1 MPRFR
6 LPLLLVLLSSLPAC
20 ASGVAAPEEH
30 LTTELPST
38 WSGETERGSLALDVD
53 WWRQFETPELNE
65 LVPRVLEANPDLRI
79 AGASLRQAEAL
90 ARVAGAA
97 RWPSASLGLN
107 ASRSRQNLIGF
118 PLPGAGDVI
127 SITSNNFGLALN
139 LSWEIDLWGRVDA
152 AVEAAESDFLA
163 SQANLEAARLSLA
176 GQTVRLFLARAEV
189 AEQLRLSQAQAQLA
203 AQRRQHLQS
212 RYQSGLATA
221 SQVLAA
227 EQGVTAWKSRLA
239 QLELSLDGQERAL
252 QTLLGEY
259 PHGLRASRLGSE
271 PSAALTSQLPSLPD
285 AIPAGVPAELLSRR
299 PDLAAAE
306 ARYYAAAARERE
318 ARASLYPRLSL
329 TSSGGTSSNAIGD
342 LLDGNFRVW
351 SFAGGLTAPLFE
363 GGRLRANL
371 AVREAGR
378 EQAAWA
384 FVRDVLAALSEVE
397 TALRSETVLRVLS
410 EDLQLNEQRAVR
422 QSELALRRFE
432 SGSGSLLSLLNARG
446 AALDARSSRISSD
459 LALLQ
464 NRADLYLAFGGGF
477 RLDTD
482 S

>member
-1 MPRFR
+1 MR
-6 LPLLLVLLSSLPAC
+6 LIQTLLFLALLGSLPAC
-20 ASGVAAPEEH
+20 ASRIADPEEH
-30 LTTELPST
+30 FNTELPT
-38 WSGETERGSLALDVD
+38 AWTGAAEAGSLALDAD
-53 WWRQFETPELNE
+53 WWRQFATPELND

-107 ASRSRQNLIGF
+107 ASRARQNLIGF
-118 PLPGAGDVI
+118 PIPGAGDVV

-163 SQANLEAARLSLA
+163 SQANWEAARLSLA

-189 AEQLRLSQAQAQLA
+189 AEQLRLAQAQAELA
-203 AQRRQHLQS
+203 AQRLQHLRT
-212 RYQSGLATA
+212 RYQAGSATA
-221 SQVLAA
+221 SQVISA
-227 EQGVTAWKSRLA
+227 EQGVTAWKSQLA

-259 PHGLRASRLGSE
+259 PHGLRAAPAEGE
-271 PSAALTSQLPSLPD
+271 PNAAFASQLPSLPE
-285 AIPAGVPAELLSRR
+285 AMPAGVPAELLSRR

-342 LLDGNFRVW
+342 LLDGDFRVW
-351 SFAGGLTAPLFE
+351 SLAGGLTAPLFE

-371 AVREAGR
+371 AAREAGR
-378 EQAAWA
+378 EQASWA

-397 TALRSETVLRVLS
+397 SALRSESVLRTLS
-410 EDLQLNEQRAVR
+410 EDLQLNEQRAIR
-422 QSELALRRFE
+422 QSDLALRRFE
-432 SGSGSLLSLLNARG
+432 SGSGSLLGL
-446 AALDARSSRISSD
+446 LDARSAALNARSARISTE

-464 NRADLYLAFGGGF
+464 NRADLYLALGGGF

>member
-1 MPRFR
+1 
-6 LPLLLVLLSSLPAC
+6 
-20 ASGVAAPEEH
+20 VAAPEEH
-30 LTTELPST
+30 LATALPSQWT
-38 WSGETERGSLALDVD
+38 GNAEAGSIAIDAD
-53 WWRQFETPELNE
+53 WWQQFDSPELNQ
-65 LVPRVLEANPDLRI
+65 LVPRVLEANPDLRV

-97 RWPSASLGLN
+97 RWPSAAIGLN
-107 ASRSRQNLIGF
+107 AGRSQQNLIGF
-118 PLPGAGDVI
+118 PIPGAGDVI

-139 LSWEIDLWGRVDA
+139 LGWEIDLWGRIDA

-163 SQANLEAARLSLA
+163 SQANWEAARLSLA

-189 AEQLRLSQAQAQLA
+189 AEQLRIAQAQAQLA
-203 AQRRQHLQS
+203 AQRLQHLQT
-212 RYQSGLATA
+212 RYQAGSATA
-221 SQVLAA
+221 AQVLAA
-227 EQGVTAWKSRLA
+227 EQVVTAWKSQLA
-239 QLELSLDGQERAL
+239 QLELSLDGQERAR

-259 PHGLRASRLGSE
+259 PHGLAATQDGPAPSSASASV
-271 PSAALTSQLPSLPD
+271 LPSLPD

-329 TSSGGTSSNAIGD
+329 TSSAGTSSNAIGD
-342 LLDGNFRVW
+342 LLDGDFRVW
-351 SFAGGLTAPLFE
+351 SLAGGLTAPLFE
-363 GGRLRANL
+363 GGRLRGNL
-371 AVREAGR
+371 AAREAGR

-397 TALRSETVLRVLS
+397 TALRSETVLRSLS
-410 EDLQLNEQRAVR
+410 DDLILNEQRATR
-422 QSELALRRFE
+422 QSELSLRRYE
-432 SGSGSLLSLLNARG
+432 RGSGSLLTLLDTRS
-446 AALDARSSRISSD
+446 AALDARSARISAE

-464 NRADLYLAFGGGF
+464 NRVDLYLALGGGF
-477 RLDTD
+477 RLHSD

>member
-1 MPRFR
+1 MRVFQ
-6 LPLLLVLLSSLPAC
+6 LVFLLVLLGFASAC
-20 ASGVAAPEEH
+20 ASRVTPPEEQ
-30 LTTELPST
+30 LTTDLPASWT
-38 WSGETERGSLALDVD
+38 GETEAGSLALDVD
-53 WWRQFETPELNE
+53 WWRQFDAPELNE

-97 RWPSASLGLN
+97 RWPSASVGLN
-107 ASRSRQNLIGF
+107 ASRSRQNLIGI
-118 PLPGAGDVI
+118 PIPGAGDVI

-152 AVEAAESDFLA
+152 AVEATEADFLA
-163 SQANLEAARLSLA
+163 SQANWEAARLSLA
-176 GQTVRLFLARAEV
+176 GQTVRVFLARAEV
-189 AEQLRLSQAQAQLA
+189 AEQLRLAHAQAQLA
-203 AQRRQHLQS
+203 AQRRQHLQT
-212 RYQSGLATA
+212 RYQGGSATA
-221 SQVLAA
+221 SQLLAA
-227 EQGVTAWKSRLA
+227 EQAVTAWKSQLA

-259 PHGLRASRLGSE
+259 PHGFKASDAASSAIASE
-271 PSAALTSQLPSLPD
+271 LPSLPKP
-285 AIPAGVPAELLSRR
+285 IPSGVPAELLSRR
-299 PDLAAAE
+299 PDLASAE

-342 LLDGNFRVW
+342 LLDGDFRVW
-351 SFAGGLTAPLFE
+351 SLAGGLTAPLFE

-371 AVREAGR
+371 AAREAGR

-384 FVRDVLAALSEVE
+384 FVRDVLSALSEVE
-397 TALRSETVLRVLS
+397 SALRSEAVLRGLS
-410 EDLQLNEQRAVR
+410 EDLLLNEQRSVR

-432 SGSGSLLSLLNARG
+432 SGSGLLLDLLDTRS
-446 AALDARSSRISSD
+446 AALDARSTRISTE

-464 NRADLYLAFGGGF
+464 NRADLYLALGGGF
-477 RLDTD
+477 RLNSD